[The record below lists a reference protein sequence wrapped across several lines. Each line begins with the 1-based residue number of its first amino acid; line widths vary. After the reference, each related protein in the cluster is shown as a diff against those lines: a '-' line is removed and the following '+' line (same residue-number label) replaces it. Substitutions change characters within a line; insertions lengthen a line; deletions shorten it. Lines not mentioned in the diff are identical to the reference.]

1 MEAKEK
7 GGRGGQDG
15 QNASLMSKGS
25 SYSGKTERKTEGK
38 I

>member
-7 GGRGGQDG
+7 GGRGEQDG
-15 QNASLMSKGS
+15 QNASLMFKGS
-25 SYSGKTERKTEGK
+25 SYSRKTERKTEGK